1 MHTGQCLMPRSTG
14 YHEFRDPS
22 DWNTG
27 FEHFRKAPYYAFDK
41 LNEFMLFQVCFFRIA
56 KLAREEISH
65 TAQFQQTSNT
75 SGNKTVLVHDRV
87 AREFR
92 PACVHPRGYDSHQV

>member
-27 FEHFRKAPYYAFDK
+27 FEHFRKALYYAFDK

-56 KLAREEISH
+56 KLAREEIRH
-65 TAQFQQTSNT
+65 TAQFQHPTNRAFPMA
-75 SGNKTVLVHDRV
+75 VLDRKST
-87 AREFR
+87 RLNS
-92 PACVHPRGYDSHQV
+92 SHLGISYAVF